1 MQPDLARL
9 LQLAVR
15 AAPSADNSQ
24 PWSLRIEGQQIV
36 IYYEAGRLHGALF
49 SQSHPATLLA
59 LGCVIENLHQLAN
72 AAGLTLSPNGAVSME
87 AGIDVL
93 RYDIAAGPSKDC
105 QPATLKNLPL
115 FQRHT
120 NRLPF
125 KTNRVAGSF
134 QSDSGDG
141 VERNVR
147 VQRIDSK
154 PDIAQLAA
162 FIEKA
167 SQVRFQT
174 REIHEWFSHS
184 LRFSAAEVARGDGL
198 DVDTLGL
205 PPGGRTLLKTI
216 TTSWRNMSI
225 FNRLGGYRFLAKT
238 EAASITKAG
247 AIFAI
252 VGPRGLSGEIDA
264 GRHMQRLWI
273 DLNSAGYAVQPYYVI
288 TDQLQRLVVG
298 SVPSSSLPA
307 VHKLDAAVRKF
318 FALESNQIVHML
330 LRVGEPKKTPK
341 RARRLS

>member
-1 MQPDLARL
+1 MQPDLVQL

-24 PWSLRIEGQQIV
+24 PWSLRVDGEQIV
-36 IYYEAGRLHGALF
+36 IEYEADRLRGALF
-49 SQSHPATLLA
+49 SRSHHATLLA
-59 LGCVIENLHQLAN
+59 LGCVIENLHQLAD
-72 AAGLTLSPNGAVSME
+72 AAGMTLLPCGAVSME
-87 AGIDVL
+87 AGTDDL
-93 RYDIAAGPSKDC
+93 RYRIVSEPPENC
-105 QPATLKNLPL
+105 PPATLKNLPL

-141 VERNVR
+141 VESKVG

-154 PDIAQLAA
+154 ADIAQVAA
-162 FIEKA
+162 LIEQA

-216 TTSWRNMSI
+216 TASWRNMSI

-238 EAASITKAG
+238 EAASMTKAG
-247 AIFAI
+247 TIFGI
-252 VGPRGLSGEIDA
+252 VGPSGLSGDIDA
-264 GRHMQRLWI
+264 GRHMQRLWV
-273 DLNSAGYAVQPYYVI
+273 DLNAAGYAVQPYYVI
-288 TDQLQRLVVG
+288 TDQLQRLVEG
-298 SVPSSSLPA
+298 SVPSSLLPA
-307 VHKLDAAVRKF
+307 VHKLDAAVGKF
-318 FALESNQIVHML
+318 FALDPNQIVHML